1 LRSRHHSCEER
12 KLAQF
17 FPITIDIQLSLSNRL
32 VPVMYDSRS
41 WLNINKIEIRNF
53 KSIGDNRKRQCTAV
67 EPD

>member
-1 LRSRHHSCEER
+1 
-12 KLAQF
+12 LAQF

-53 KSIGDNRKRQCTAV
+53 KSLGDNRKRQCTAV